1 MAAEVLKLKLVEI
14 SVSNTPVAGKYLA
27 QAFFEHEGREYEM
40 SVQAD
45 SPAEAEALTRSRAEA
60 YLAEWSVDQIAANQ
74 KYGVYLF

>member
-1 MAAEVLKLKLVEI
+1 MKLVEI
-14 SVSNTPVAGKYLA
+14 SVNDTPVAGKCLA

-40 SVQAD
+40 SAQAD
-45 SPAEAEALTRSRAEA
+45 SPAEAEALVRSQAEA

>member
-1 MAAEVLKLKLVEI
+1 MKLVDV

-27 QAFFEHEGREYEM
+27 QAFFEYEGREYEM

-45 SPAEAEALTRSRAEA
+45 SSAEAEALVRSQAEA

>member
-1 MAAEVLKLKLVEI
+1 MKLVDV

-27 QAFFEHEGREYEM
+27 QAFFEHAGREYEM

-45 SPAEAEALTRSRAEA
+45 GPAEAEALVRSQAEA

>member
-1 MAAEVLKLKLVEI
+1 MKLVEI

-45 SPAEAEALTRSRAEA
+45 SPAEAEALAKSQVEA
-60 YLAEWSVDQIAANQ
+60 YLAEWAVDQVTANQ